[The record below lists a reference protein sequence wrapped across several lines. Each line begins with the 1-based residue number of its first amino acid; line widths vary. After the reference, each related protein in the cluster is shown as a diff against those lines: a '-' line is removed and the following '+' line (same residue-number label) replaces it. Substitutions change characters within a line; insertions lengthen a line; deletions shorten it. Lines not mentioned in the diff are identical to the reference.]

1 MLKKKNFMRP
11 LSYFAI
17 VVAKLIYIIKLS
29 FSMVAA
35 AAVLLHVIPG
45 LNVQVVK
52 VSLVRRISALV
63 TNSVPFLKESLN
75 IQ

>member
-1 MLKKKNFMRP
+1 MHP

-17 VVAKLIYIIKLS
+17 VVAKLVYIINLS

-35 AAVLLHVIPG
+35 AALLHVIPG

-63 TNSVPFLKESLN
+63 TNSVPFLKESLSKV
-75 IQ
+75 I